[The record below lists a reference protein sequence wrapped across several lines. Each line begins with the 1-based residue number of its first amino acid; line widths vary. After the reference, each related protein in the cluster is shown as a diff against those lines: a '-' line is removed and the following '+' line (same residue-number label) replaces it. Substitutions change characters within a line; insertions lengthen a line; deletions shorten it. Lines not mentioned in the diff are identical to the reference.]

1 VDFNKEIQI
10 ATSSS
15 AYLNL
20 NSITTAPTVGTPF
33 SGYVVENVSYANA
46 NIGGFVDTLA
56 QRDGVEA
63 DIALL
68 GARSIQLVVQVYGSS
83 EADFYDRLNTM
94 NAALHPYPSFA
105 TADDGFRALDFKQST
120 IAYST
125 YSSSGIPLRMKVRP
139 VGLPNYNLRNDLVT
153 ARTSDRGISTKAA
166 INLIAK
172 DPRKLNQTASTGA
185 LVSSSTTTVTNN
197 GNYTAYPTITMVNAG
212 SQQTA
217 TISSSLWTT
226 VVVLPASS
234 TTVLNSTDRTVKTAG
249 LLKMVS
255 LLTGT
260 TIMPQLVSGAN
271 VITVSSL
278 TSVTS
283 TYSFNEAWL

>member
-1 VDFNKEIQI
+1 MDFNKEIQI

-46 NIGGFVDTLA
+46 NVNGFIDSLA

-68 GARSIQLVVQVYGSS
+68 GARSIQMIVQVYGST

-120 IAYST
+120 IAYSA

-172 DPRKLNQTASTGA
+172 DPRKLNQTSSTGT
-185 LVSSSTTTVTNN
+185 LVAGSTTTVTNN
-197 GNYTAYPTITMVNAG
+197 GNYTAYPTITLVNAG

-234 TTVLNSTDRTVKTAG
+234 TTVLDSTLRTVKTG
-249 LLKMVS
+249 GVLHMDYLK
-255 LLTGT
+255 GT
-260 TIMPQLVSGAN
+260 TTLMPQLISGSNA
-271 VITVSSL
+271 ITLSSL
-278 TSVTS
+278 TSVTT